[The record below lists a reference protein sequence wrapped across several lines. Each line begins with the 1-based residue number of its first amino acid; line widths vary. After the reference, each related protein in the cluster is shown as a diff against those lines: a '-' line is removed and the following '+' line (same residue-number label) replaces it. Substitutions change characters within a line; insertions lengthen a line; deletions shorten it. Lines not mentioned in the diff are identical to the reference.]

1 MIRIGPKISALVSR
15 DAPLKKWT
23 VIVPCQKLVP
33 VDDVDQSHI
42 CEMRT
47 RVDFHATVSAV
58 NHAAARTEFLRVYP
72 KYKGRRLVVRS
83 AEDFDTAAL
92 YSGTF
97 GGGQ

>member
-1 MIRIGPKISALVSR
+1 MIRIGPKISAIVSR
-15 DAPLKKWT
+15 DALAKDWT
-23 VIVPCQKLVP
+23 VIVPCLELVP
-33 VDDVDQSHI
+33 VDG
-42 CEMRT
+42 EKPLRT